1 MPGTYTWDVVLMVA
15 SIMMYLINSRRRL
28 LETLL
33 NILQFGLSTVS
44 AVKFIE
50 IIVVLVVLVSLVRSF
65 GDYKRSMR

>member
-15 SIMMYLINSRRRL
+15 SMVMYLIKRRRRL
-28 LETLL
+28 FETLL

-44 AVKFIE
+44 AMECIE